1 VVAAPN
7 DSWTN
12 QLGRY
17 LGIAIL
23 LPLCT
28 IIGYIVGYL
37 LDRAFGTRFLKIAFL
52 ILGTA
57 GGFLELIRELTQD
70 SRNGHS

>member
-1 VVAAPN
+1 MVTPK
-7 DSWTN
+7 DSWQA

-28 IIGYIVGYL
+28 IIGYVVGYL
-37 LDRAFGTRFLKIAFL
+37 LDRAFGTRFLKIVFL

-57 GGFLELIRELTQD
+57 GGFMELIRELTQD
-70 SRNGHS
+70 SQDGRS

>member
-1 VVAAPN
+1 MAAPK

-12 QLGRY
+12 QVGRY
-17 LGIAIL
+17 LGIAVL

-28 IIGYIVGYL
+28 IIGYVVGYL
-37 LDRAFGTRFLKIAFL
+37 LDRAFGTRFLKIVFL
-52 ILGTA
+52 LLGTA

-70 SRNGHS
+70 SGDGRS

>member
-1 VVAAPN
+1 MVTPK
-7 DSWTN
+7 DSW
-12 QLGRY
+12 QSQVGRY

-28 IIGYIVGYL
+28 IIGYVVGYL
-37 LDRAFGTRFLKIAFL
+37 LDRAFGTRFLKIVFL

-70 SRNGHS
+70 SGDGRS

>member
-1 VVAAPN
+1 VAAPK
-7 DSWTN
+7 DSWAN
-12 QLGRY
+12 EVGRY
-17 LGIAIL
+17 LGIALL

-57 GGFLELIRELTQD
+57 GGFLELIRELTRDSQD
-70 SRNGHS
+70 GRS